1 MNVAAALSGGMNPN
15 SNPNNPLVKKRM
27 ESQRQ
32 DASERKEESAGTN
45 FDGSMNHFAYD
56 NKPTLAPSVRKTAQT
71 KKANAFF
78 SDSDEDESPIQQ
90 QSYPVQPAQQ

>member
-1 MNVAAALSGGMNPN
+1 
-15 SNPNNPLVKKRM
+15 
-27 ESQRQ
+27 
-32 DASERKEESAGTN
+32 
-45 FDGSMNHFAYD
+45 MNHFAYD

-90 QSYPVQPAQQ
+90 QSYPV